1 MTQLLQE
8 AFKKTSQLSEEQ
20 QDKIAHMLLTLV
32 SGNTELPQLTDE
44 QINQVRSSLLEA
56 EEGKFV
62 SESEVTEAYNKY
74 R

>member
-8 AFKKTSQLSEEQ
+8 AFKKTSQLSEER